1 MSFWCL
7 QFPPKNERKQVD
19 LKFHSSKV
27 EFICLFFGWNV
38 YLKKSFR
45 LFLTFN
51 KEQVMEELRVTFIL
65 SQLGEET
72 HQTLILCVQLRCS
85 FLAPW
90 SRKEESHRRSS
101 TELEFWAEKNRKKNR
116 HGIPWSC
123 YAIYKVNTEKLK
135 FWIGFQL
142 GRYY

>member
-1 MSFWCL
+1 MKLCEWNFLELPPLSKFQILCFIEKFSF
-7 QFPPKNERKQVD
+7 FPTVLAIFK
-19 LKFHSSKV
+19 
-27 EFICLFFGWNV
+27 
-38 YLKKSFR
+38 R
-45 LFLTFN
+45 LLISRTAN

-135 FWIGFQL
+135 F
-142 GRYY
+142 